1 MNRYVEL
8 LIAGLI
14 GAVVAL
20 IGAHWV
26 SLAPT
31 PRAATPVEA
40 GVSDAQLRD
49 ALEREAIQR
58 EMLAADLELMRTV
71 VQHLAAEQVSA
82 AEVESAAESARL
94 ADREESNRKEAEEKP
109 RGVQFDEQRL
119 SRIGM
124 VESEIADLRQRW
136 DRAQLAKLDIS
147 DRATRGGWLFKPR
160 HGRQMAYV
168 ELNLRADI
176 GEDAY
181 DKLLYATNQ
190 PNRTEVKQVLGGSAA
205 AHSGI
210 EAGDHILSYGER
222 RIFKP
227 ADLRTATASG
237 TRGEQVRVL
246 VERAGTS
253 FSVVVPRGP
262 LGVLMNAKSS
272 APR

>member
-14 GAVVAL
+14 GASVAL
-20 IGAHWV
+20 VGAHWV
-26 SLAPT
+26 SPAPRS
-31 PRAATPVEA
+31 PAATPVEA

-49 ALEREAIQR
+49 ALEREATQR
-58 EMLAADLELMRTV
+58 ETLAADLELMRTV
-71 VQHLAAEQVSA
+71 VQHLAAAQVSA
-82 AEVESAAESARL
+82 AEAQSAAESARL
-94 ADREESNRKEAEEKP
+94 ADREESKRDGAAEKP

-124 VESEIADLRQRW
+124 VESEIGDLRRRW
-136 DRAQLAKLDIS
+136 DSAQLAKLEIS
-147 DRATRGGWLFKPR
+147 DRATREGWLFKPR
-160 HGRQMAYV
+160 HARQTAHV
-168 ELNLRADI
+168 ELNLRADL

-210 EAGDHILSYGER
+210 EAGDHILSYGEW

-237 TRGEQVRVL
+237 TRGEQVRV
-246 VERAGTS
+246 VIERAGAS

-262 LGVLMNAKSS
+262 LGVLMSAKSN